1 MSLRQNMK
9 SMLADSHDS
18 ESVSSKRVITFVAFI
33 LCCVAFIAN
42 MFFGYKIDT
51 FIYETMAYIVIGG
64 ISVTGIE
71 KFANRNKD
79 PEPPQH
85 KHRHHRWDDEEEVD
99 FRR

>member
-9 SMLADSHDS
+9 TMLADSHDS
-18 ESVSSKRVITFVAFI
+18 ESVSSKRVITFIAFI

-71 KFANRNKD
+71 KFANRNRD
-79 PEPPQH
+79 VEPQYKP
-85 KHRHHRWDDEEEVD
+85 KRSRWDDQDVD
-99 FRR
+99 FHP

>member
-9 SMLADSHDS
+9 SMLADSHDN
-18 ESVSSKRVITFVAFI
+18 ESVSSKRVITFIAFI

-85 KHRHHRWDDEEEVD
+85 RSRRSKWEDQDID
-99 FRR
+99 FHP

>member
-9 SMLADSHDS
+9 TMLADSHDS
-18 ESVSSKRVITFVAFI
+18 ESVSSKRVITFIAFI

-71 KFANRNKD
+71 KFASRSRN
-79 PEPPQH
+79 PEPPQY
-85 KHRHHRWDDEEEVD
+85 KPKRSRWDEQDID
-99 FRR
+99 FHP